1 MTHEQHESRS
11 REATA
16 PPTQPAYK
24 EGVADIG
31 MGCFEPL
38 GLAVSIHEDLP
49 FLTDLGNSYKLLS
62 NTTFASVIN
71 EGVGEAIDY
80 FLVSTMYLPLKILVM
95 ECPFEACRVAWALLI
110 IIQTYNNIHRN
121 LVMEKDQPQSHFVVD
136 TINDHHC
143 GTYLCILTG
152 G

>member
-1 MTHEQHESRS
+1 MEVKTLCARAWRMSDVGHAKQLLHPPSR
-11 REATA
+11 
-16 PPTQPAYK
+16 AYK
-24 EGVADIG
+24 EGVADIA

-80 FLVSTMYLPLKILVM
+80 FLVSIVYLPLKILGLQ
-95 ECPFEACRVAWALLI
+95 CPFEACTVA
-110 IIQTYNNIHRN
+110 
-121 LVMEKDQPQSHFVVD
+121 
-136 TINDHHC
+136 
-143 GTYLCILTG
+143 
-152 G
+152 